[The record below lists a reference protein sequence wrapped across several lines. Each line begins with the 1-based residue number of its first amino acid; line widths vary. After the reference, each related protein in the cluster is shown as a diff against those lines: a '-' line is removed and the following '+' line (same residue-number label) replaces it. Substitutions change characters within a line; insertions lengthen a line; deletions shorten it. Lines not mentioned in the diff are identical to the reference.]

1 MQYIYSLLNCQI
13 WRYIY
18 TKKKVILVTVLVNHQ
33 NRHICTHG
41 RVAPFAKAIVPSED
55 HLETFQASGDADWKT
70 DRLVGFMK
78 VGQPGF
84 RQF

>member
-1 MQYIYSLLNCQI
+1 MHCEKDMAL
-13 WRYIY
+13 
-18 TKKKVILVTVLVNHQ
+18 
-33 NRHICTHG
+33 CT
-41 RVAPFAKAIVPSED
+41 RWNVPMVPFAKAIVPSED